1 MKFHRVLAEH
11 TVTALENVFEGGY
24 QADRVLERLFKKE
37 KKLGARD
44 RRFVAES
51 TYELIRHWRKFIYL
65 AGLEEKETLSR
76 GDVVRLIGVWQLLKG
91 ETVPPWPEFKGLDQR
106 LMLENEKGIRS
117 LAVLESIPDWLNEF
131 GSKELGEAWPDALF
145 QLNKTAPVVLRANRL
160 KTTREKL
167 QRRLEDARVESF
179 PAPDTED
186 GLILRYRSNVFTL
199 DAFKEGLFEIQDGA
213 SQQIAPMLD
222 PKPGERIIDACAGAG
237 GKTLHMAALM
247 KNKGKII
254 AMDVTDKKLDEL
266 KRRCRRAGVDVVE
279 TKLIDSMKVV
289 KRLEG
294 SADAVLLDVPCTGM
308 GVLRRNPDKKWK
320 LTLEEVERLKILQAQ
335 ILNDYSRMVKSH
347 GRLVYATCSIL
358 PSENEL
364 QVEAFLAANPNWKLE
379 RERRFMPGQEGYD
392 GFYAALLIN
401 KN

>member
-106 LMLENEKGIRS
+106 RMLEKEKGIRS